1 MVDANALIKELKE
14 FFLSNDNVVFAY
26 LFGSYAEG
34 KVRAGSDI
42 DIAAYVAGMKA
53 EEYFEFKLKYKGE
66 LENILKLP
74 VDLIIMNSAPPL
86 LNHEIFKNGIILKN
100 GNPSILSQFR
110 VKNFYFYLDQM
121 YIINKYLERTKEKI
135 REVMTNG

>member
-1 MVDANALIKELKE
+1 MVDTSILIEKLIEY
-14 FFLSNDNVVFAY
+14 FGSQDNVVFAY

-34 KVRAGSDI
+34 KMREGSDV
-42 DIAAYVAGMKA
+42 DVAIYIIGIS
-53 EEYFEFKLKYKGE
+53 EDEYLKFKLKYKGE

-100 GNPSILSQFR
+100 GNPSMLSQFR